1 VHASGTNWYDQFVR
15 KRASWEGIII
25 RNDGTKLITAGRLL
39 LDHALFAQVFDRF
52 GVIAELAEP
61 RLGVLGK
68 SGRGSVG

>member
-25 RNDGTKLITAGRLL
+25 RNDSTTLITTGRVL
-39 LDHALFAQVFDRF
+39 LDYAPFAQALDRF
-52 GVIAELAEP
+52 TVVADFAKP
-61 RLGVLGK
+61 CFGVLGK